1 MQITIISA
9 GNTARGIPTR
19 AWRAA
24 TPCRSSTAPRTTR
37 PGSPSAVA
45 PAVPWEGRTAPG
57 RARSAAPGR
66 ATRATRRWF
75 VPYDFAG
82 PTALIGPLRPTCWAA
97 TGGSR
102 QN

>member
-1 MQITIISA
+1 MQITIIGA

-57 RARSAAPGR
+57 AAAISRTWPCHEGN
-66 ATRATRRWF
+66 
-75 VPYDFAG
+75 P
-82 PTALIGPLRPTCWAA
+82 ALVCAL
-97 TGGSR
+97 
-102 QN
+102 